1 MRKSLYLQY
10 VLQRQGGTRMRLGY
24 ARVSTGDQSLDGQCQ
39 RLSTAGCDKLF
50 EEKISGAT
58 RNRPQLEKL
67 IEHLRKDDILV
78 VTRLDRLAR
87 STSDLLRIAERLTG
101 KSAGLQSL
109 DEPWADTTSPSGRM
123 VMTVFAGI
131 AEFERTLIISRTND
145 GRIAAKARGVAFGRP
160 RKMRPDQQQ
169 VARELVRDGK
179 SISAVARTFDV
190 HPATIYR
197 VIEP

>member
-1 MRKSLYLQY
+1 MRRKHAPRDYRSPSE
-10 VLQRQGGTRMRLGY
+10 RGPY

-87 STSDLLRIAERLTG
+87 STSDLFRIAERLTEKG
-101 KSAGLQSL
+101 AGLQSL
-109 DEPWADTTSPSGRM
+109 DEPWGNRGKTTGTAAFFSCTDS
-123 VMTVFAGI
+123 ASW
-131 AEFERTLIISRTND
+131 TLCIMCR
-145 GRIAAKARGVAFGRP
+145 RRP
-160 RKMRPDQQQ
+160 PFPR
-169 VARELVRDGK
+169 
-179 SISAVARTFDV
+179 
-190 HPATIYR
+190 
-197 VIEP
+197 